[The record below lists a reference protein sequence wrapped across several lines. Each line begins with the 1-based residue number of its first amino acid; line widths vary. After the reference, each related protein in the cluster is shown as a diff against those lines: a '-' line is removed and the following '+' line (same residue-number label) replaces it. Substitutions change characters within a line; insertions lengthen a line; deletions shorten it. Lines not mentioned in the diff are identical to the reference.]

1 VDVRNAMS
9 ENGTGIS
16 VAALL
21 GRKVGMTRVYD
32 EKGTAVPVTVVQ
44 AGPCVVTQVKTADG
58 KDGYN
63 AVQLGFED
71 VKAARSTKP
80 LVGHCQKTGQTS
92 PKRFFHE
99 IRLQDKPTVAAGS
112 TVDVGVFDL
121 IKYVDVVGYSKGKGF
136 QGVMKRWNF
145 GGQCGSHGTERKHRS
160 PGGIGG
166 GTAPRGLGR
175 SIKLGKKMSGHMG
188 DERVTAKNLAVMGV
202 DKEKHLILVKGTVPG
217 ANGGLVFV
225 RQAKTVVYNIKGQE
239 PVKKAEEKKK
249 K

>member
-1 VDVRNAMS
+1 MS
-9 ENGTGIS
+9 ENGTGITI
-16 VAALL
+16 AALL

-44 AGPCVVTQVKTADG
+44 AGPCVVTQVKMADG

-63 AVQLGFED
+63 AVQLGYED

-80 LVGHCQKTGQTS
+80 LVGHCQQTGQTS

-99 IRLQDKPTVAAGS
+99 VRLKDKPTVAAGS

-145 GGQCGSHGTERKHRS
+145 GGQPNSHGTERKHRS

-166 GTAPRGLGR
+166 GQGTRGHGR
-175 SIKLGKKMSGHMG
+175 AIRLGKKMAGHLG
-188 DERVTAKNLAVMGV
+188 DERVTAKNLAVVGV
-202 DKEKHLILVKGTVPG
+202 DKEKNLLLVKGTVPG

-225 RQAKTVVYNIKGQE
+225 RQAKTARYNIKGTE
-239 PVKKAEEKKK
+239 PGKPAEEKKK
-249 K
+249 